1 MLRHLSLLCLPW
13 AAFAAGQPA
22 TSPSP
27 IPNYHEAVAGDA
39 ACQRTV
45 GMYYLHMYA
54 KSGIH
59 LHFEDGL
66 SWLRK
71 SARQGNFEAMSDL
84 VRGRL
89 EGKAEDRDVAEARE
103 WLEKLHERARVETGY
118 AGRLALLHA
127 SGDLGA
133 VDDRKA
139 YFYCL
144 LQRMTGLVP
153 YEVGQLQ
160 ARLKKSLQPAEV
172 AQAEKDAY
180 DWWED
185 RNKPAKPI
193 VVAGRGIASQDGSDG
208 KQGDGKKGDGKK
220 EDGGPVDTSEKAAEL
235 AAKNRQES
243 ARRVKPLG
251 KENKYTLPGAD
262 DLDKNKK

>member
-1 MLRHLSLLCLPW
+1 MLRRLVFLCLPW

-22 TSPSP
+22 TSPAP

-39 ACQRTV
+39 PAQRTV
-45 GMYYLHMYA
+45 GGYYLHMYA

-71 SARQGNFEAMSDL
+71 SARQWNFEAMSDL
-84 VRGRL
+84 VRARL
-89 EGKAEDRDVAEARE
+89 DGKTEDRDVAEARE
-103 WLEKLHERARVETGY
+103 WLEKLHERGRVETGY

-160 ARLKKSLQPAEV
+160 ARLKKSLKPAEV
-172 AQAEKDAY
+172 AQAEKEAY
-180 DWWED
+180 EWWEG
-185 RNKPAKPI
+185 RNKPAKPL
-193 VVAGRGIASQDGSDG
+193 VVSGRGLASQDGSDG
-208 KQGDGKKGDGKK
+208 KKTDGKK
-220 EDGGPVDTSEKAAEL
+220 EDGGPVDASEKAADL
-235 AAKNRQES
+235 AAKNRQEN

-251 KENKYTLPGAD
+251 KENKYTLPGVD
-262 DLDKNKK
+262 DLEKNKK